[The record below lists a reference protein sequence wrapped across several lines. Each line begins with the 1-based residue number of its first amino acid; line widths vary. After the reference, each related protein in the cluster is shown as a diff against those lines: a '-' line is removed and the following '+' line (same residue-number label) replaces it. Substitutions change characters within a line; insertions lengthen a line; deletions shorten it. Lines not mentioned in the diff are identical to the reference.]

1 MNAQLDP
8 TIMNARAAWTANLK
22 RGQLPNAANALPKPD
37 LKKDLKVAG
46 PRLPEPQGDDD
57 KGDSPK
63 RKLPWLSLGPEK
75 AATLKEATSLKASG
89 SDGQGGVD
97 DWASL
102 PLIVPLVAA
111 ATPLATVNAAKRKFV
126 DDAAALQ
133 LQQASCKFSLQ
144 QHGEDSAPAG
154 HREQEAFYYDLEAHL
169 EAQAVEKSPAWRHG
183 VWVSQSLISSPP

>member
-89 SDGQGGVD
+89 LDGQGGVD
-97 DWASL
+97 DWAQAYLRHYQKEHPEELKKERARPVLL
-102 PLIVPLVAA
+102 PIQEQPG
-111 ATPLATVNAAKRKFV
+111 TGHPGPC
-126 DDAAALQ
+126 LQ
-133 LQQASCKFSLQ
+133 
-144 QHGEDSAPAG
+144 
-154 HREQEAFYYDLEAHL
+154 
-169 EAQAVEKSPAWRHG
+169 
-183 VWVSQSLISSPP
+183 PPPCNLTWPCPTG